1 MGKKFDVSYGNT
13 GFTLI
18 EALVAAVILVVGIG
32 GALAAIS
39 AGLRAETVADYYQTS
54 SLLLQEKLV
63 ELTSAPKLEAGQQ
76 SGVFDEPAG
85 YRWLTEISEGPKAGL
100 WLVKIQVTEPRE
112 QLNSRQSEIVTYLL
126 KR

>member
-1 MGKKFDVSYGNT
+1 MGKKFDVNYGNT

-32 GALAAIS
+32 GALGAIS

-54 SLLLQEKLV
+54 TWLLQDKLT
-63 ELTSAPKLEAGQQ
+63 ELSSSPKLEAGQK
-76 SGVFDEPAG
+76 SGIFDEPAG
-85 YRWLTEISEGPKAGL
+85 FRWLTDSSEGPEGL
-100 WLVKIQVTEPRE
+100 WLVKIQVTAPQE
-112 QLNSRQSEIVTYLL
+112 QMNSRQGEIVTYLL